1 VLRRKPPYAVLD
13 HAARIEDL
21 YQQVQS
27 YRGALR
33 HLPAL
38 EAERQSVQNQALAIL
53 RETQPDRA
61 HSHFVEYAIA
71 SNFGANAILF
81 NVFQRPALK

>member
-1 VLRRKPPYAVLD
+1 
-13 HAARIEDL
+13 
-21 YQQVQS
+21 
-27 YRGALR
+27 
-33 HLPAL
+33 LPAL

-53 RETQPDRA
+53 REIQPDRA
-61 HSHFVEYAIA
+61 HSHFVDYAIA